1 MENKIVS
8 IEQQAI
14 QILEN
19 YSGGNN
25 YILKLK
31 LQKENN
37 KKFYPTRAQS
47 DYIINYSDYQPKV
60 AKKWVDLDPYFAK
73 KIADQNLYT

>member
-25 YILKLK
+25 YILKIK
-31 LQKENN
+31 LQKETN

-47 DYIINYSDYQPKV
+47 DYIINYSEVQPKV
-60 AKKWVDLDPYFAK
+60 AKNGWS
-73 KIADQNLYT
+73 